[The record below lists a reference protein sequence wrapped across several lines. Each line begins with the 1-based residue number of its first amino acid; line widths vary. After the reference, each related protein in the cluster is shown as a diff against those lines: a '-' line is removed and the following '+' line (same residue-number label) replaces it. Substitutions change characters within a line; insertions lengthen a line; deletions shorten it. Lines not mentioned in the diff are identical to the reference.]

1 MKVIGVDTETTGL
14 DQAKGHRI
22 IEIAMVLADVDPARS
37 EIEVLDKYIQR
48 INPARAIDP
57 DAEAVHKIS
66 IADLLGKPDWTKVAP
81 EITKWMGKGEALVA
95 HNMAFDGPFIAAE
108 LLRVGIMPPTPPV
121 FCTMENAR
129 WATAFGK
136 YPRLAEL
143 CWSLKIDYDRSLAHA
158 AEYDVMVTLKCLHR
172 GLQRNF
178 YDISSLKSK

>member
-22 IEIAMVLADVDPARS
+22 IEIAMVLADIDPTKP
-37 EIEVLDKYIQR
+37 EIEVLDKYVQR
-48 INPARAIDP
+48 INPERAIDP
-57 DAEAVHKIS
+57 DAEAVHKIGIS
-66 IADLLGKPDWTKVAP
+66 ELVGKPTWNRVAP
-81 EITKWMGKGEALVA
+81 AIVDWMKRGEILVA

-108 LLRVGIMPPTPPV
+108 LMRVGIMPPTPPV

-143 CWSLKIDYDRSLAHA
+143 CWSLTIDYDRSLAHA

-172 GLQRNF
+172 GLKRNF
-178 YDISSLKSK
+178 YDISSVK